1 VILENVVPRLDS
13 CILAVCLQGV
23 VQIHGAMTQKAR
35 SRALERFIADP
46 TVTVF
51 ALSLRSG
58 AVGLTLTAASRCY
71 LLEPCLNE
79 GTELQAVNRIHRLGQ
94 TKKVQIVTFVSKN
107 SVEQR
112 LLQLRAERAA
122 AAAASTDPTAAATEG
137 PAGGTAAHPAAQA
150 SAQDAAVSQPSKRR
164 AGDKRKSL
172 STNQVR
178 EARKKVG
185 RTSGREEEARCV
197 RTVADVLTDCCA

>member
-1 VILENVVPRLDS
+1 VPRLDS

-137 PAGGTAAHPAAQA
+137 PAAQA